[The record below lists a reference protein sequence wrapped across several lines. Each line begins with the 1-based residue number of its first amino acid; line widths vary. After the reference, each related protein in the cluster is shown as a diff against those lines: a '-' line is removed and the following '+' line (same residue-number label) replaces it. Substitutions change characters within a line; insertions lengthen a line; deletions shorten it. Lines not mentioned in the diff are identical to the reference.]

1 MMTDTKE
8 RQSTAGHSLLVLGG
22 LLLAAMVF
30 AGGVTFFG
38 PAFASWFKSALG
50 IGLAAVFLGFSLLTL
65 HRLAKEGG
73 LSIGLSL
80 RAVAVSAIFLVVLT
94 RGAPHNN
101 PLLSV
106 TFETFGVEA
115 LVGLTMATA
124 LLGVG
129 AAWLVLREAGPVDLD
144 ACCQRYFVPG
154 LAVLGLCAVAG
165 AAQPILAAWDQPS
178 WSDALSYERIAHGVA
193 LGELPAGRS
202 DYMPVFQ
209 YGSGALYWSFGHFFF
224 VQQLANL
231 ALAPVTVVLLGL
243 AAAWMFG
250 SAPAGL
256 VASLLA
262 ASHDYLRYTPNML
275 TIENWYLPA
284 IALALY
290 FSARFLASPSLGRI
304 VLVALAAGLIFG
316 IRVQGAFFCAFLLL
330 VPLFAAGLPIGTKL
344 RYTLVAGL
352 IFIAALTPWTVRNFV
367 QDGRIS
373 LGTTQAG
380 GQMVFTTDR
389 RPFYGIR
396 REFGTAE
403 IAREWIERYPD
414 AAERR
419 AAMVREGWLRPLTD
433 PKLVWLEAVPWR
445 TLAFYG
451 LLPPGVWDAAGVRP
465 TDWKTEGLK
474 YALQIGPVAML
485 LLASLIG
492 LLFARPY
499 RVTLFLVGGIG
510 ANLFVIVFAGFS
522 EPRLSYPVFPLHMI
536 LAAAPFIALVPLR
549 TKTDW
554 PRQPMRRAGWYSR
567 WAVGAIVVAFAVA
580 LLARAQWGERYALRP
595 LMAEIDTTGDARIDP
610 TVADITCTL
619 PPILDGPIANG
630 FRRSDKRVRLRA
642 VLTNYHLPVK
652 YYGLASDEPGTAL
665 RGYPKFASD
674 PQTETYFQA
683 RVDKDG
689 CGEQAKKGLA
699 VLLGVSL
706 AGASSTEILRERDLV
721 EIQGVLKAEK
731 DDGRL
736 HWMWIAGKQV
746 RLIKR
751 GIRLRQ

>member
-1 MMTDTKE
+1 MITDTKE
-8 RQSTAGHSLLVLGG
+8 RHSTAGHSLLVLGG
-22 LLLAAMVF
+22 LLLAATVF
-30 AGGVTFFG
+30 GGGVAFFG

-50 IGLAAVFLGFSLLTL
+50 IVLAAVFLSFGLLTL
-65 HRLAKEGG
+65 QRLTKEGG
-73 LSIGLSL
+73 LSLGLSL

-106 TFETFGVEA
+106 TFETFGVGA

-124 LLGVG
+124 FLGVG
-129 AAWLVLREAGPVDLD
+129 AAWLVLRNAGSVDLD
-144 ACCQRYFVPG
+144 ACCQRYFVPS
-154 LAVLGLCAVAG
+154 LAILGLCAVAG

-209 YGSGALYWSFGHFFF
+209 FGSGALYWSFGHFFF

-330 VPLFAAGLPIGTKL
+330 VPLFAAGLPVGTKL
-344 RYTLVAGL
+344 RYTLVAGFV
-352 IFIAALTPWTVRNFV
+352 FIAALTPWTVRNFV
-367 QDGRIS
+367 LDGRVS
-373 LGTTQAG
+373 PGTTQAG

-414 AAERR
+414 AAERH
-419 AAMVREGWLRPLTD
+419 AAMAREGWLRPLTD

-451 LLPPGVWDAAGVRP
+451 LLPPGVWDVAGVRP

-485 LLASLIG
+485 LLASLVG
-492 LLFARPY
+492 LLLARPF
-499 RVTLFLVGGIG
+499 RVALFLIGGIG

-536 LAAAPFIALVPLR
+536 LAAAPFLALAPSRRMADWLGRPGFR
-549 TKTDW
+549 TGW
-554 PRQPMRRAGWYSR
+554 FGRRA
-567 WAVGAIVVAFAVA
+567 AIAIVLAVVVT

-595 LMAEIDTTGDARIDP
+595 LMADIETAGDVRIDS
-610 TVADITCTL
+610 TVPDITCAL
-619 PPILDGPIANG
+619 PPILDGRITDG
-630 FRRSDKRVRLRA
+630 FRRSDRIVRLRA

-652 YYGLASDEPGTAL
+652 YYGLASDDPGTAL
-665 RGYPKFASD
+665 RGYPEFASD
-674 PQTETYFQA
+674 SQTETYFEA
-683 RVDKDG
+683 KVDKVG
-689 CGEQAKKGLA
+689 CDEQANAGLA

-706 AGASSTEILRERDLV
+706 AGASSTEILIERDLV

-731 DDGRL
+731 DDRRL
-736 HWMWIAGKQV
+736 HWMWIDGKQV

-751 GIRLRQ
+751 GVQLRQ